1 MQYLGS
7 PRQMKSRPPLF
18 TIAVL
23 SSAVLA
29 YEILLMRL
37 FSIIQWH
44 HFAYMIISL
53 ALLGFGA
60 SGTFVSITGKSL
72 FKRFSTVFIVN
83 IVLFTLSS
91 VGCFLL
97 AQSISFN
104 PDEIL
109 WDKQQPLL
117 LLGIYL
123 LLALPFFF
131 AANAIVLAL
140 SYFHDRIAGIYAFDL
155 LGAGLGSL
163 GIIVLLFITM
173 PLHALLVIAC
183 LGFVAAAVAVWE
195 LKVQARGW
203 VFTALAVSAAGL
215 ILPAAPVELQMSPYK
230 ELSQTLRITGTEV
243 VSEHSSPLGLLSVM
257 ESRTIPLRH
266 APGLSLNASG
276 EPPAQVGVFTDGGG
290 MTAITR
296 ETGNPMDYAYL
307 DQLTSAAPYHL
318 FQPEHTLVLGA
329 GGGSSILQARFHAV
343 PKIDAVELNPQ
354 LIKLLREDY
363 GDFTGHLLNTGNI
376 QLYEDEARGFVTGTE
391 DKYDLIQVALLD
403 SFAASSAGLYALNES
418 YLYTVEAL
426 EAMLEK
432 LQPDGY
438 LAITRWIKLPP
449 RDNLKLFAT
458 AVDALNLSGVE
469 NPGRQLVFLRS
480 WQTGTLLIKNAEIT
494 KDEIAALKIFASDR
508 SFDLAWY
515 PGIKSSEVNQFNRLE
530 KPYFYQASVSILGG
544 EREEFFKRYKF
555 SLQPATDDRPHF
567 FHFFKWSVLPEI
579 LSLRNRG
586 GLPLLE
592 GGYLVLAATLVQALI
607 ASVVLILL
615 PLFFKRKEKR
625 LSNSVSKSRVV
636 LYFSAVGLAFLFIE
650 IAFIQKFILFLHHPL
665 YAVAVV
671 LTAFLVF
678 AGLGSGFSSRLVKAG
693 HYRHAISGSV
703 IGIVVLGML
712 YIFAT
717 ETVFTQFM
725 TLSAVAKIPMTLL
738 MIAPLAFFMGMPFPL
753 ALAKLGDI
761 APDMI
766 PWAWGVNGCASVVS
780 AVLATLLAIHFG
792 FNAVI
797 LLALLL
803 YGVVWF
809 SFPEK
814 RVTSNH

>member
-1 MQYLGS
+1 
-7 PRQMKSRPPLF
+7 MKLHPPLF
-18 TIAVL
+18 TIALL
-23 SSAVLA
+23 SSAMLA

-60 SGTFVSITGKSL
+60 SGTFVSIFRKHL
-72 FKRFSTVFIVN
+72 FKHFSIAFLMN
-83 IVLFTLSS
+83 IGLFAVSS

-97 AQSISFN
+97 AQSIPFN

-109 WDKQQPLL
+109 WDRQQFLR

-131 AANAIVLAL
+131 AANAIALAL
-140 SYFHDRIAGIYAFDL
+140 TYYHDRIARIYAFDL
-155 LGAGLGSL
+155 FGAGLGSL
-163 GIIVLLFITM
+163 GIVALLFFTM
-173 PLHALLVIAC
+173 PLQALVIIAC
-183 LGFVAAAVAVWE
+183 IGLAAAAVATWE
-195 LKVQARGW
+195 LNIRARGW
-203 VFTALAVSAAGL
+203 VCTALVVTGTGL
-215 ILPAAPVELQMSPYK
+215 IFLDARSELQMSPYK
-230 ELSQTLRITGTEV
+230 ELSQMLRISGTEV
-243 VSEHSSPLGLLSVM
+243 VREHSSPLGLLSVLH
-257 ESRTIPLRH
+257 SHTIPLRH

-276 EPPAQVGVFTDGGG
+276 EPPAQVGIFTDGGG

-296 ETGNPMDYAYL
+296 ETGKPEDYAYL
-307 DQLTSAAPYHL
+307 DQITSAAPFHL
-318 FQPEHTLVLGA
+318 FQPEQVLVLGA
-329 GGGSSILQARFHAV
+329 GGGSSILQARYHAV
-343 PKIDAVELNPQ
+343 PQIDAVELNPQ
-354 LIKLLREDY
+354 LMKLLREDY
-363 GDFTGHLLNTGNI
+363 ADYTGHLLNTKNI
-376 QLYEDEARGFVTGTE
+376 RLHQGEARGFVTGTRTQ
-391 DKYDLIQVALLD
+391 YDLIEVALLD
-403 SFAASSAGLYALNES
+403 SFASSSAGLYALNES

-426 EAMLEK
+426 QAMLKK

-438 LAITRWIKLPP
+438 LVITRWIKLPP
-449 RDNLKLFAT
+449 RDTLKLFAT
-458 AVDALNLSGVE
+458 AVDALENMGVE
-469 NPGRQLVFLRS
+469 NPGQQLLFLRS
-480 WQTGTLLIKNAEIT
+480 WQTGTLLIKNSAVTQEEIT
-494 KDEIAALKIFASDR
+494 ALKKFTNDR

-515 PGIKSSEVNQFNRLE
+515 PGMQASEANQFNQLAE
-530 KPYFYQASVSILGG
+530 PYFHQAAAAILGDG
-544 EREEFFKRYKF
+544 REAFFERYKF

-579 LSLRNRG
+579 LSLRDKG

-592 GGYLVLAATLVQALI
+592 GGYLVLVATLVQALI
-607 ASVVLILL
+607 ASVILILL
-615 PLFFKRKEKR
+615 PLFFMPKEKR
-625 LSNSVSKSRVV
+625 SSNPVNKSRVMV
-636 LYFSAVGLAFLFIE
+636 YFLSIGLAFLFIE

-665 YAVAVV
+665 YAVALV

-678 AGLGSGFSSRLVKAG
+678 AGLGSGFSWRLVKG
-693 HYRHAISGSV
+693 NYYQHAITIAV
-703 IGIVVLGML
+703 TGIVVLGFLYML
-712 YIFAT
+712 FM
-717 ETVFTQFM
+717 ETVFAQFISLPM
-725 TLSAVAKIPMTLL
+725 VIKIPLTLL

-780 AVLATLLAIHFG
+780 AVLATLLAIAIG

-803 YGVVWF
+803 YGLAWL

-814 RVTSNH
+814 RTDAGIQ

>member
-1 MQYLGS
+1 
-7 PRQMKSRPPLF
+7 
-18 TIAVL
+18 
-23 SSAVLA
+23 
-29 YEILLMRL
+29 MRL

-60 SGTFVSITGKSL
+60 SGTFVSIAQQYL
-72 FKRFSTVFIVN
+72 FKRFTTAFLLN
-83 IVLFTLSS
+83 IVLFSVSS

-97 AQSISFN
+97 AQSVPFN

-109 WDKQQPLL
+109 WDKQQPLH

-131 AANAIVLAL
+131 AANAIALTL
-140 SYFHDRIAGIYAFDL
+140 SYFHNRIARIYAFDL
-155 LGAGLGSL
+155 FGAGLGSL

-173 PLHALLVIAC
+173 PIPALLITGC
-183 LGFVAAAVAVWE
+183 LGLVAAAVASWE
-195 LKVQARGW
+195 LKIQARGW
-203 VFTALAVSAAGL
+203 LLSALVMTAAGL
-215 ILPAAPVELQMSPYK
+215 ILFGVRSELHLSPYK
-230 ELSQTLRITGTEV
+230 ELSQALRITGTEI

-257 ESRTIPLRH
+257 ESKTIPLRH

-276 EPPAQVGVFTDGGG
+276 EPPAQVGIFTDGGG

-296 ETGNPMDYAYL
+296 ETGNPEDYTYL
-307 DQLTSAAPYHL
+307 DQVTSAAAYHL
-318 FQPEHTLVLGA
+318 FKPKHALVLGA
-329 GGGSSILQARFHAV
+329 GGGSGILQARFHAV
-343 PKIDAVELNPQ
+343 PQIDAVELNPQ

-363 GDFTGHLLNTGNI
+363 GDFTGHLLNAENI
-376 QLYEDEARGFVTGTE
+376 QLYEGEARGFITGTKK
-391 DKYDLIQVALLD
+391 KYGLIQVALLD

-426 EAMLEK
+426 EAMLKK

-449 RDNLKLFAT
+449 RDNLKLFVT
-458 AVDALNLSGVE
+458 AVDALKNTGVE
-469 NPGRQLVFLRS
+469 NPGQQLLFLRS
-480 WQTGTLLIKNAEIT
+480 WQTGTLLIKNSAVT
-494 KDEIAALKIFASDR
+494 QDEISALKKFSNDR

-515 PGIKSSEVNQFNRLE
+515 PGIQADEVNRFNRLS
-530 KPYFYQASVSILGG
+530 KPYFHQAAVATLGD
-544 EREEFFKRYKF
+544 ERAAFFERYKF

-579 LSLRNRG
+579 LSLRDKG

-592 GGYLVLAATLVQALI
+592 GGYLVLVATLIQALI

-615 PLFFKRKEKR
+615 PLFFTRKIKPS
-625 LSNSVSKSRVV
+625 SNPVSKSRVV

-671 LTAFLVF
+671 LTAFLIF
-678 AGLGSGFSSRLVKAG
+678 AGLGSGFSWRLVKG
-693 HYRHAISGSV
+693 GYYRHAIAGSV
-703 IGIVVLGML
+703 TGIVVLGLL
-712 YIFAT
+712 YMFAT
-717 ETVFTQFM
+717 EIIFAQFISLPATV
-725 TLSAVAKIPMTLL
+725 KIPVTLL

-753 ALAKLGDI
+753 ALAKLGEI

-792 FNAVI
+792 FNMVI

-803 YGVVWF
+803 YGLVWF

-814 RVTSNH
+814 RAADSH